1 MDELLFKI
9 IELKEN
15 VIRQINESELPAIM
29 LKPIFKDIT
38 EQLEKL
44 EVEQNN
50 QIKNNKLSQERQK
63 QIEELQKEIQELKG
77 GTE

>member
-15 VIRQINESELPAIM
+15 VIKQINESELPAIM

-50 QIKNNKLSQERQK
+50 QIKNNKLIQERQL
-63 QIEELQKEIQELKG
+63 QIEELQKEIKELKG
-77 GTE
+77 GKE

>member
-15 VIRQINESELPAIM
+15 VIKQINESELPAIM
-29 LKPIFKDIT
+29 LKPIFQDIL
-38 EQLEKL
+38 EQLKQL
-44 EVEQNN
+44 EIEQNN
-50 QIKNNKLSQERQK
+50 QVKNNKLIQERQL
-63 QIEELQKEIQELKG
+63 QIEELQKEIKELKG